1 MAGYMQRVYI
11 FTHLEFIQG
20 RGWPAKC
27 NVYTFLRAHSLLRV
41 RVVRLHATYIHFNAH
56 IVYSGGGD
64 CPATC
69 NIYTFL
75 RAHKFTQDVGRV
87 SVYMQHIYIFT
98 RT

>member
-27 NVYTFLRAHSLLRV
+27 NVYTFLRAHSLLR
-41 RVVRLHATYIHFNAH
+41 
-56 IVYSGGGD
+56 GG